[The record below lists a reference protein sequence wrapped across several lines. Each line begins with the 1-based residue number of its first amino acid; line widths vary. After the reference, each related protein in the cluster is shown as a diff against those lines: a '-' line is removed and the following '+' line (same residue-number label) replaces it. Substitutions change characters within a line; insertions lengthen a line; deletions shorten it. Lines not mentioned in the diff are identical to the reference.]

1 MGGTGGAAMSRAEV
15 DEALGRLRKEEDDI
29 TAALLAVT
37 DHPGYRLLDGA
48 SLAGVTLE
56 RWTAAS
62 ATVGTLWQGL
72 DAHKSAPHPPAAPP
86 PRPPPPRP
94 PHPPQTPPN
103 PPPPPPPPPPP
114 AIP

>member
-72 DAHKSAPHPPAAPP
+72 HPHKSPVDAPAALPAQ
-86 PRPPPPRP
+86 PPPPRP
-94 PHPPQTPPN
+94 AAPAPNTP
-103 PPPPPPPPPPP
+103 
-114 AIP
+114 

>member
-72 DAHKSAPHPPAAPP
+72 AAPKSP
-86 PRPPPPRP
+86 LDSAGALPAT
-94 PHPPQTPPN
+94 H
-103 PPPPPPPPPPP
+103 PPP
-114 AIP
+114 AQGPPAHTSTLRAATSP

>member
-62 ATVGTLWQGL
+62 ATVGTLWQGRE
-72 DAHKSAPHPPAAPP
+72 AHKTPVDAAPAPRGPHPPPVHA
-86 PRPPPPRP
+86 
-94 PHPPQTPPN
+94 QQGQ
-103 PPPPPPPPPPP
+103 
-114 AIP
+114 